1 MNNILQTLQDLESGY
16 TSPDEKWDVLI
27 KAIKD
32 LALQCNDIEYNL
44 TTLKGNN
51 MHCLNEL
58 NRIINQ
64 FKYSLYEHEQSI

>member
-1 MNNILQTLQDLESGY
+1 MNTILQSLQNLESGY

-32 LALQCNDIEYNL
+32 LALQCNDIECKL
-44 TTLKGNN
+44 DTLKGNN

-64 FKYSLYEHEQSI
+64 FRNTL

>member
-16 TSPDEKWDVLI
+16 TSPDKKWDVLI

-32 LALQCNDIEYNL
+32 LALQCNNIEYNL

-64 FKYSLYEHEQSI
+64 FKYSL

>member
-1 MNNILQTLQDLESGY
+1 MNNILRFLQNLESGY

-64 FKYSLYEHEQSI
+64 FKYSL

>member
-44 TTLKGNN
+44 TTLKENN

-64 FKYSLYEHEQSI
+64 FKYSL